1 MSNTRNMNQANNF
14 WDFVASL
21 QNNQGASPFAEG
33 RGSAPDF
40 DPFQGQEFWGPWA
53 HRGRRNHHGPPHP
66 GPHDHRHGRD
76 GQRGPPPPPEH
87 SGSAPPPPPPANE
100 HPSRSSSL
108 HTPPETPAEPHH
120 HPRSRET
127 SPPPHQHPGGRRP
140 SPPPHGHHRGPSPHH
155 HRGRGRPERGGHGP
169 RGGHHH
175 HGPRGGHHNHPRGPP
190 PAFPFDLNALAE
202 AFAPALFGGNNPFA
216 STQHTNQ
223 VSKPTNDGTFTP
235 AIDLF
240 STPTSY
246 IIHASLPGAKKPEL
260 DITYS
265 GTRNSITI
273 SGVVARPDVSE
284 SMMNCLVTDERRE
297 VGIFEREIKLEE
309 GVKIDEERIGA
320 KLEDGVLRVVV
331 PKIVQEEEE
340 GWESV
345 RKVELE

>member
-1 MSNTRNMNQANNF
+1 MSNNRNMNNGNF

-33 RGSAPDF
+33 RGSGPDF

-53 HRGRRNHHGPPHP
+53 HRGRRNHHGPPHA
-66 GPHDHRHGRD
+66 GPHGHRHGRD

-100 HPSRSSSL
+100 HPSRSSSP

-120 HPRSRET
+120 HPHSRE
-127 SPPPHQHPGGRRP
+127 P
-140 SPPPHGHHRGPSPHH
+140 SPPPHHGPHHFGGPRHHHPRGPSPHH
-155 HRGRGRPERGGHGP
+155 RGRGRGGHGP
-169 RGGHHH
+169 RGGHHNRP
-175 HGPRGGHHNHPRGPP
+175 HGPPHP

-216 STQHTNQ
+216 NNQPTNE
-223 VSKPTNDGTFTP
+223 VSKTTNDGTFTP

-284 SMMNCLVTDERRE
+284 TMMNCLVTDERRE

-331 PKIVQEEEE
+331 PKIVHEEEE